1 MPQSLP
7 MRRTLPAFFAV
18 LLVVAAFAPAIFKA
32 GTPARTGRL
41 PLASSRLTLR
51 RYQGYYVLFI
61 SVPGHRS
68 LHPNDEDLSLGTPAL
83 VVAST

>member
-32 GTPARTGRL
+32 ENPGPDRSVTSCVFTAHTTAL
-41 PLASSRLTLR
+41 PGILCPVHFRAGSPLPPPQR
-51 RYQGYYVLFI
+51 
-61 SVPGHRS
+61 
-68 LHPNDEDLSLGTPAL
+68 
-83 VVAST
+83 